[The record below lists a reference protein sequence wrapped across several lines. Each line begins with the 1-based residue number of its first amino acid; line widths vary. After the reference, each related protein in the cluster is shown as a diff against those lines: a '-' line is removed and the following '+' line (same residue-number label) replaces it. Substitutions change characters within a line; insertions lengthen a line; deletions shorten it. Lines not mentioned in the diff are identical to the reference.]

1 MQNFENNLDWFQ
13 LEKFTENELKIIFL
27 QCYGQFNISSN
38 DFNDTQ
44 KIDSLYQK
52 TLDQIYES
60 LQRQS
65 FKTLTSQKIQEN
77 LLQFQKQIENP
88 RYDFKGLEFEVYFED
103 VIKSDYKSLA
113 FQISKAFYIDKL
125 SMFFQACRIT
135 DQNIKILSL
144 IFTQNK
150 SIKNL
155 KLHIGSNSIT
165 NQSMFYIILNLALN
179 KSIKSIEL
187 EYNNCEMLVLKE
199 TTRML
204 SAFLHYKAKDCPLVE
219 VNISGGF
226 GLTNLPLIPQNLQT
240 LQKIDLHVSNNIFK
254 DDQLLI
260 NICSGLQN
268 NQNLEVFSLDFK
280 NNNLTQ
286 YGISQL
292 ANFLYPTKQESKL
305 KELRLSLS
313 GIEQGCNASQAIPK
327 LGEVLQTMK
336 QLYKFEINLND
347 FNLESNHF
355 GQFLNC
361 LKAKQGLPFQWLFI
375 SYSGNPNIKLEDEV
389 ILGEIN
395 AKNYFNYGINVDITN
410 DQIKISN
417 KKIGAQEDNSLTYGQ
432 IKQIGESVYNFPNCQ
447 KLDLSQFRAN
457 WSLKQQRLLKYIHIT
472 SGCNTTCYVSNIED
486 QSIPKWDLLDI
497 FLSINKLQILAIY
510 KSLQGILPISL
521 PLAIYDLRE
530 DMDLQISKNY
540 NL

>member
-1 MQNFENNLDWFQ
+1 
-13 LEKFTENELKIIFL
+13 
-27 QCYGQFNISSN
+27 
-38 DFNDTQ
+38 
-44 KIDSLYQK
+44 
-52 TLDQIYES
+52 
-60 LQRQS
+60 
-65 FKTLTSQKIQEN
+65 
-77 LLQFQKQIENP
+77 
-88 RYDFKGLEFEVYFED
+88 
-103 VIKSDYKSLA
+103 
-113 FQISKAFYIDKL
+113 
-125 SMFFQACRIT
+125 MFFQACLIT

-144 IFTQNK
+144 IFALNK
-150 SIKNL
+150 NIKNL
-155 KLHIGSNSIT
+155 KLHIGSNAIT
-165 NQSMFYIILNLALN
+165 NQSIFFILLNLALN

-187 EYNNCEMLVLKE
+187 EYNNCERFYLQE

-204 SAFLHYKAKDCPLVE
+204 SSFLHYKAKDCPLVE

-226 GLTNLPLIPQNLQT
+226 NLIDLPLIPQNLQT
-240 LQKIDLHVSNNIFK
+240 LQKIDLHISNNIFK

-286 YGISQL
+286 YGISKL
-292 ANFLYPTKQESKL
+292 ANFLSPEKQESQL

-327 LGEVLQTMK
+327 LGEVLQAMK

-355 GQFLNC
+355 GQFLNS
-361 LKAKQGLPFQWLFI
+361 LKAKQGLPYQWLFI
-375 SYSGNPNIKLEDEV
+375 SYAGNLNIKLEDEI
-389 ILGEIN
+389 ILGQIY
-395 AKNYFNYGINVDITN
+395 AKNFFNYGINVDITN
-410 DQIKISN
+410 EQIKISN
-417 KKIGAQEDNSLTYGQ
+417 KKIGEEEDNSLTYNQ
-432 IKQIGESVYNFPNCQ
+432 IKSIGESVYNFPNCQ

-472 SGCNTTCYVSNIED
+472 SGCNTTSFISNIED
-486 QSIPKWDLLDI
+486 ESIPVWDFLDSW
-497 FLSINKLQILAIY
+497 LVINKLQILAIY
-510 KSLQGILPISL
+510 KSLQGILPVSL

-530 DMDLQISKNY
+530 DMDLFISKNY

>member
-1 MQNFENNLDWFQ
+1 M
-13 LEKFTENELKIIFL
+13 
-27 QCYGQFNISSN
+27 Y
-38 DFNDTQ
+38 
-44 KIDSLYQK
+44 
-52 TLDQIYES
+52 
-60 LQRQS
+60 
-65 FKTLTSQKIQEN
+65 
-77 LLQFQKQIENP
+77 
-88 RYDFKGLEFEVYFED
+88 
-103 VIKSDYKSLA
+103 
-113 FQISKAFYIDKL
+113 
-125 SMFFQACRIT
+125 FQACRIT

-150 SIKNL
+150 NIKNL
-155 KLHIGSNSIT
+155 KLHIGSNTIS
-165 NQSMFYIILNLALN
+165 NQSIFYIILNLALN

-187 EYNNCEMLVLKE
+187 EYNNCERLYLKD

-204 SAFLHYKAKDCPLVE
+204 SSFLHYKAKDCPLVE

-226 GLTNLPLIPQNLQT
+226 NLINLPLIPQNLQT

-292 ANFLYPTKQESKL
+292 AKFLYPTTQESKL

-313 GIEQGCNASQAIPK
+313 GIEQGCDASQAIPQ
-327 LGEVLQTMK
+327 LGEVLQAMK

-347 FNLESNHF
+347 FNLQSNHF
-355 GQFLNC
+355 GQFLKS

-389 ILGEIN
+389 ILGEIY

-417 KKIGAQEDNSLTYGQ
+417 KKIGEEEDNSLTYAQ
-432 IKQIGESVYNFPNCQ
+432 IKSIGESVYNFPNCS
-447 KLDLSQFRAN
+447 KLDLSQFRAS
-457 WSLKQQRLLKYIHIT
+457 WSLKQQRLLKYIHIC
-472 SGCNTTCYVSNIED
+472 SGCNTSSFILNDEESRTNA
-486 QSIPKWDLLDI
+486 QGFLDSW
-497 FLSINKLQILAIY
+497 LATNKLQIMAIY

-521 PLAIYDLRE
+521 PQVIYDLRE
-530 DMDLQISKNY
+530 DMDLLIYKNY